1 MHCASLR
8 TGRVLRL
15 VVISLL
21 IVLAEMLVVVWH
33 PEIPGPMPWRMG
45 EINLS

>member
-8 TGRVLRL
+8 TGPVLRL
-15 VVISLL
+15 ATISLL
-21 IVLAEMLVVVWH
+21 IVLAEMLLVAWH
-33 PEIPGPMPWRMG
+33 PERPGPMPWRIG